1 MGAGKVF
8 QTPELLHGKKRK
20 RRSAVSG
27 NWVVKLQHLLV
38 LCSILVPILILG
50 YRYQREEAKIQAWV
64 NLQNAKAEAQSRKL
78 EVLSH
83 AFVYLF
89 FSFFCFLTCC
99 DLLFQQLKILYL

>member
-1 MGAGKVF
+1 MGRRGKDKVLF
-8 QTPELLHGKKRK
+8 Q
-20 RRSAVSG
+20 VI
-27 NWVVKLQHLLV
+27 WVVKLQHLLV
-38 LCSILVPILILG
+38 LCRILVPILVLG

-89 FSFFCFLTCC
+89 FFFFCFLTCC
-99 DLLFQQLKILYL
+99 VLLFQQLKVWYL